1 MIFNPDML
9 DLYAITDRECLKGKD
24 IKLQVELAIQGGAT
38 MIQLRE
44 KNVSTEELAKIAAE
58 LVPICHKHG
67 VKLIVNDDWKAA
79 MLSGA
84 DGVHVGLED
93 ESVAKIRA
101 NTDTAFIIG
110 ATAKTVEQAKKAHAE
125 GASYIGVG
133 AVFPSPTKKNAV
145 RITPDGLREI
155 CRNVSIPAVAIGGI
169 TKENVWELRGCGNRG
184 IAVVSAVFSADNP
197 YAAAKELAETWKKVY
212 NTRTALTIAGSDC
225 SGGAGIQADIKT
237 MQAHGVYAMSAIT
250 ALTAQNTTGVSGI
263 HEVPAEFV
271 AQQIDMVFSDI
282 RPDAVKIGMISSPET
297 AEVIVD
303 RLKYWKAENIVVDP
317 VAVATSGADLSST
330 SAYEAVKNLLFP
342 IATLV
347 TPNIPEAE
355 LITGTKISC
364 VEDMEQTAKFIY
376 EKYCCN
382 VLCKGGHL
390 KDSADDL
397 LYNGEYKWF
406 KSRKN
411 DSPNTHG
418 TGCTLSSA
426 IASNFALGY
435 PMYASVGRAKQFI
448 NDCLESGLN
457 LGKGNGA
464 LDHNFK
470 NEKFLSM
477 EAEIFQNIIRK
488 RTVL

>member
-1 MIFNPDML
+1 MRNPDML
-9 DLYAITDRECLKGKD
+9 NLYAITDRECLKGKD
-24 IKLQVELAIQGGAT
+24 MKLQVELAIQGGAT

-44 KNVSTEELAKIAAE
+44 KNISTEELTKIAAE

-79 MLSGA
+79 RLSGA

-93 ESVAKIRA
+93 TSVAEIRA

-110 ATAKTVEQAKKAHAE
+110 ATAKTVEQARKAE
-125 GASYIGVG
+125 NQGADYIGVG

-145 RITPDGLREI
+145 RITPDDLREI
-155 CRNVSIPAVAIGGI
+155 CGSVNIPAVAIGGI
-169 TKENVWELRGCGNRG
+169 TKDNMWELRGCGNRG
-184 IAVVSAVFSADNP
+184 IAVVSAVFGADNP
-197 YAAAKELAETWKKVY
+197 YTAAKELAETWKKVY

-237 MQAHGVYAMSAIT
+237 MQANGVYAMSAIT

-282 RPDAVKIGMISSPET
+282 RPDAVKIGMISSAET
-297 AEVIVD
+297 AEVIAE
-303 RLKYWKAENIVVDP
+303 RLKYWKAENVVVDP

-330 SAYEAVKNLLFP
+330 EAYEKVKDLLFP

-355 LITGTKISC
+355 LITGIKIDGLAGIQES
-364 VEDMEQTAKFIY
+364 AKIIA
-376 EKYCCN
+376 EKYGCN

-397 LYNGEYKWF
+397 LYKKDGKYLWLEGRRIDN
-406 KSRKN
+406 
-411 DSPNTHG
+411 PNTHG

-426 IASNFALGY
+426 IASNLAKGWQLDTAIKEAKGY
-435 PMYASVGRAKQFI
+435 IRQ
-448 NDCLESGLN
+448 CLKSGLN
-457 LGKGNGA
+457 LGKGSGP
-464 LDHNFK
+464 LEHDFK
-470 NEKFLSM
+470 IRDNTIKRLELIEK
-477 EAEIFQNIIRK
+477 IIENRS
-488 RTVL
+488 L